1 MLEMGVMHRL
11 EMQLVGME
19 VLVEEVDPVDQL
31 IPVCP
36 LQRFTYIRLADDQ

>member
-1 MLEMGVMHRL
+1 MGVMHRL
-11 EMQLVGME
+11 GMLLVGME

-36 LQRFTYIRLADDQ
+36 LLGYTWT